1 MDLIGIGVW
10 NRLFV
15 LPSTPYVAQT
25 QLYCLESKKNRVSDK
40 IQQTVSKYRL
50 FESLFGAKTMPNIY
64 VRTTS
69 TIYNGHA
76 HLSPNDNLPKCF
88 KNLFLETLNYAA
100 NLNFLAKNT
109 LAALIA

>member
-1 MDLIGIGVW
+1 
-10 NRLFV
+10 
-15 LPSTPYVAQT
+15 
-25 QLYCLESKKNRVSDK
+25 
-40 IQQTVSKYRL
+40 
-50 FESLFGAKTMPNIY
+50 MPNIY